1 MALKSCKECGGQISS
16 SVKKCPHCGAKTQ
29 KAKIAQLIGIIAVVV
44 MVILFYNVFKD
55 IGNSHSKQQAQ
66 TRARQEAVPAIEVT
80 LNELFSAYKENQ
92 VAADSKFKNKKIKVT
107 GRISDFGTILG
118 FGNPTISFSHGFDS
132 LTMTFDKSYSDRIG
146 QLKKGDTI
154 IVEGKCTGSFAG
166 DISMN
171 DCKIIE

>member
-1 MALKSCKECGGQISS
+1 MALITCKECGREISR
-16 SVKKCPHCGAKTQ
+16 SVKKCPNCGAKTQ
-29 KAKIAQLIGIIAVVV
+29 KAKIAQLIGIIAFCIIA
-44 MVILFYNVFKD
+44 ILFYNLFKD

-66 TRARQEAVPAIEVT
+66 ARARQEAVPAIEVT
-80 LNELFSAYKENQ
+80 LNELFTAYKENE
-92 VAADSKFKNKKIKVT
+92 VAADSKFKNKKIKIT

-132 LTMTFDKSYSDRIG
+132 LQMTFDKSDSDRIG

-154 IVEGKCTGSFAG
+154 TVEGKCTGTFAG

-171 DCKIIE
+171 DCKIIN